1 MLQSADRQIV
11 TLLNN
16 AVGHFQPWDNF
27 MEAMVSDYL
36 VPVAGSLMV
45 FGLWFLG
52 PEASR
57 VRNQIAAITATASM
71 GIASLVTLIVNGL
84 YFRERPFVSQDLNLL
99 FYQPTDSSFPSNSA
113 AVAFA
118 IAAAIFSAHHR
129 LGIMMYILAFMWAF
143 ARVYSGVHYP
153 SDVIVG
159 AGLGILTTIL
169 VRSCI
174 YKLRPLIQR
183 LLSALKA
190 LYLA

>member
-1 MLQSADRQIV
+1 
-11 TLLNN
+11 
-16 AVGHFQPWDNF
+16 
-27 MEAMVSDYL
+27 MEAVVSDYL

-57 VRNQIAAITATASM
+57 VRNQMAAITATASM
-71 GIASLVTLIVNGL
+71 GIASLLTLIVNSL
-84 YFRERPFVSQDLNLL
+84 YFRERPFVNQDLNLL

-118 IAAAIFSAHHR
+118 IATAIFSAHHR
-129 LGIMMYILAFMWAF
+129 LGIMMYVLAFMWAF

-174 YKLRPLIQR
+174 FKLRPLIQR
-183 LLSALKA
+183 LLAAFKA
-190 LYLA
+190 IYLA